1 MPEPRRH
8 RVLWHII
15 GCALIMFVI
24 YQSLTPA
31 PMEIPGDE
39 GSRFA
44 HLAAYGT
51 LMGWFAHLHEARSR
65 RIRLALGFVA
75 MGVALEAIQGAT
87 GYRTTD
93 LVDALANTLGVCAG
107 WLLAPPRLP
116 NLLALTERYL
126 DRDQR

>member
-8 RVLWHII
+8 RLLWNAI
-15 GCALIMFVI
+15 GCALILFVI

-31 PMEIPGDE
+31 PVAIPGDE
-39 GSRFA
+39 GGRLG

-51 LMGWFAHLHEARSR
+51 LMGWFAHLHERRRR
-65 RIRLALGFVA
+65 RIAFALGFCA
-75 MGVALEAIQGAT
+75 MGIALEVLQGIT

-93 LVDALANTLGVCAG
+93 AADAIANTLGVCLG

-116 NLLALTERYL
+116 NILAFADRLRGRER
-126 DRDQR
+126 R

>member
-1 MPEPRRH
+1 MPEPSRH
-8 RVLWHII
+8 RALWQVI
-15 GCALIMFVI
+15 GFTLIVFVI

-31 PMEIPGDE
+31 PMAIPADE
-39 GSRFA
+39 GSRLG

-51 LMGWFAHLHEARSR
+51 LMGWFSHLHEERRR
-65 RIRLALGFVA
+65 RILLALGFVA

-93 LVDALANTLGVCAG
+93 LTDALANTLGVCAG

-126 DRDQR
+126 DRNRR